1 MQLSDK
7 TERSLDPVALRG
19 FWGVILAQFFGVFND
34 NALKW
39 FLQALSIRTVT
50 ETSRRD
56 FLVALAGALFLGPYL
71 FFSTHAGCVAD
82 RFSKRHVLLVSKCTE
97 VGIMAL
103 GIAVFELRREDFLPW
118 LLALLFLLGCQSTY
132 YAPAKYGILPQLLP
146 VSLLS
151 WGNGLLE
158 FTGFLAII
166 AGTIAGAHFV
176 GWFDGAYHFALLVF
190 TAVAVFGVAAS
201 LWVPRV
207 PAIAPQRRLQ
217 LNPCPLLARHG
228 RLLLRHRGLL
238 FSILGVVFIWSLG
251 LLFQLNIALY
261 AKEHLAKSEAWF
273 GYPMAVIALGVALGS
288 FAAARLSG
296 RTIELG
302 LVLVGATGISFASL
316 LLLLTVASSSA
327 TLLVVGGIGFFSGF
341 LIVPLHA
348 YLQAESP
355 TEEKGGMMA
364 TANFFQTAGMF
375 LATGVFLVFRNAL
388 HLSPATIFCV
398 TGIGTMVLTLF
409 GVRLLPSSLARLALW
424 GLTHSRYRLDL
435 RGAYRLEAPGPL
447 LVLGSRLTF
456 LETLL
461 ALTATHRELRVIY
474 CGAAARPASR
484 FIGRLLG
491 AERVAPANG
500 EDPRPQ
506 AASLAREQLQRG
518 TSVFLVDSSEGGVG
532 RQSATA
538 ELATA
543 ILDGVAAVVVPV
555 RARTIQ
561 VQRRHVLEVSF
572 DEA

>member
-1 MQLSDK
+1 LQLSDK

-238 FSILGVVFIWSLG
+238 FSILGVVFSSTSPSTPRSTWRR
-251 LLFQLNIALY
+251 AR
-261 AKEHLAKSEAWF
+261 
-273 GYPMAVIALGVALGS
+273 LGS
-288 FAAARLSG
+288 
-296 RTIELG
+296 
-302 LVLVGATGISFASL
+302 ATPWRSSPSAWHSAASL
-316 LLLLTVASSSA
+316 PRDSQE
-327 TLLVVGGIGFFSGF
+327 G
-341 LIVPLHA
+341 
-348 YLQAESP
+348 
-355 TEEKGGMMA
+355 
-364 TANFFQTAGMF
+364 
-375 LATGVFLVFRNAL
+375 R
-388 HLSPATIFCV
+388 
-398 TGIGTMVLTLF
+398 
-409 GVRLLPSSLARLALW
+409 SSLASSW
-424 GLTHSRYRLDL
+424 S
-435 RGAYRLEAPGPL
+435 EPP
-447 LVLGSRLTF
+447 VS
-456 LETLL
+456 
-461 ALTATHRELRVIY
+461 
-474 CGAAARPASR
+474 AS
-484 FIGRLLG
+484 
-491 AERVAPANG
+491 P
-500 EDPRPQ
+500 P
-506 AASLAREQLQRG
+506 
-518 TSVFLVDSSEGGVG
+518 SS
-532 RQSATA
+532 S
-538 ELATA
+538 
-543 ILDGVAAVVVPV
+543 
-555 RARTIQ
+555 
-561 VQRRHVLEVSF
+561 S
-572 DEA
+572 